1 MAEYSTDDLF
11 KMQQDAMRRVQEM
24 QSRARHT
31 LEDAPYYDDAPYA
44 AEPPRQKREA
54 RRRRTE
60 RTDTNAPPKP
70 SPQPKPER
78 NPEPEETS
86 LFSGLKIGNINIS
99 RDHALILSLLLL
111 LYSED
116 SDKTLMLALLYILF

>member
-31 LEDAPYYDDAPYA
+31 LEDAPYYDDAPSA
-44 AEPPRQKREA
+44 AEPPRQKRET
-54 RRRRTE
+54 RRRRP
-60 RTDTNAPPKP
+60 DSHGPPKP
-70 SPQPKPER
+70 PPQPKPER
-78 NPEPEETS
+78 NPEPEEPS